1 MDALES
7 KVPPPVVTLLL
18 AGAMKVVASI
28 APTLQLPSVTGTAA
42 AAVLFAAGLLVEAAG
57 AVSLLRAGTTFD
69 PTHPQ
74 SASVLVV
81 SGMYRL
87 TRNPI
92 YLGDLLLLLGWAVFL
107 ESPLALAMTPLFVL
121 YIDRLQIRPEERAL
135 SELFGER
142 YDEYRARVRR
152 WL

>member
-69 PTHPQ
+69 PTHPR

>member
-7 KVPPPVVTLLL
+7 KVPPPVVMLLL

>member
-57 AVSLLRAGTTFD
+57 AVSLLRAGTMFD

-107 ESPLALAMTPLFVL
+107 ERPLALAMTPLFVL

>member
-7 KVPPPVVTLLL
+7 KVPAPVVTLLL